1 MVYET
6 MKSVRGDRKYGFSEL
21 SNFFLDKKNICGIF
35 HNALI
40 YQILN
45 SILAK
50 NFPST
55 RGEKMGKI
63 VRLNEPPDMKSK
75 GGEFDSRYKNFKK
88 GR

>member
-1 MVYET
+1 

-50 NFPST
+50 IFHQP
-55 RGEKMGKI
+55 GGK
-63 VRLNEPPDMKSK
+63 N
-75 GGEFDSRYKNFKK
+75 GKNCEVK
-88 GR
+88 